1 MSMMEAYGTGPADA
15 VLDLSPEPRAQH
27 VGDDHAEDEIPGG
40 GIATP
45 CVDAAALDFCIKAD
59 LWP

>member
-15 VLDLSPEPRAQH
+15 VRDVSPEPRAQH
-27 VGDDHAEDEIPGG
+27 VNDDRAEDEISSGG
-40 GIATP
+40 VAAP
-45 CVDAAALDFCIKAD
+45 CIDAAALDFCIKAD